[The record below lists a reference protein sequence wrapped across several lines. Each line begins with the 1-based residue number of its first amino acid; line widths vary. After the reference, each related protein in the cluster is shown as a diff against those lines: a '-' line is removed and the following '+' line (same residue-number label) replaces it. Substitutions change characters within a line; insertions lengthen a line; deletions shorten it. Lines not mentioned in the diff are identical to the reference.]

1 MSTQAGGADEDKAGG
16 AAPKAGGKAERYL
29 DPNIER
35 NRSIVEGFA
44 GVYKVIKTLG
54 SGAEG
59 VTYLVEDANNGSK
72 WAIKLIKLPLPTR
85 FVQAI
90 FRCASCTSPS
100 NEAPPRRVCAD
111 NAWSP

>member
-1 MSTQAGGADEDKAGG
+1 MGQCMSTQAGGHDDNRPADGG
-16 AAPKAGGKAERYL
+16 QKTGGKADKYL
-29 DPNIER
+29 DPNVER

-90 FRCASCTSPS
+90 FRSASKPMT
-100 NEAPPRRVCAD
+100 
-111 NAWSP
+111 